1 MRRQKQIT
9 QKQIFQNQISN
20 EKNYIYIYM
29 INTICDICCNEN

>member
-20 EKNYIYIYM
+20 EKNYIYIYDKY
-29 INTICDICCNEN
+29 NL